1 MMATPE
7 AVQKMKE
14 RFGEDYFSRIGKKGA
29 AKSSGKFKKG
39 EARTK
44 EAGRVGGKRSKRV

>member
-29 AKSSGKFKKG
+29 AKSSGGFKKDDP
-39 EARTK
+39 RTK
-44 EAGRVGGKRSKRV
+44 AAGRSGGKRSKRV